1 MDSLIIARILHN
13 ILGVS
18 VYSFPK
24 GNSNASFFRSIN
36 PHHFSVQLEPSFLNA
51 FLASMKES
59 TYYEFIDNLGQRSF
73 IFQYEGNYFFI
84 GPYFSRA
91 SEVDFSKAFSE
102 NGLPY
107 SSLPSYRDYIYSRPI
122 LNPYFIET
130 TCNNVLRGVHSSS
143 FFNFAY
149 EKIDFRAQR
158 KEPSLSLGLPID
170 SAKKEAQVNK
180 RYDVERL
187 FLEKIEKGDLEGIRN
202 SASALFTST
211 DQSNDAA
218 TYFFAN
224 PEVSSAMFRT
234 MVRMAAIRSGLP
246 PVIIDRITSKYAQ
259 KMRQATTQQE
269 YMNHFVSLVEDI
281 TTAIHDYKMT
291 ALKCG
296 ALSKQTI
303 AYIYLHLETHWSLD
317 DLAKKMNVS
326 KSYLEHVFKEET
338 GKTIHRFGEETRVKE
353 AKKLLLETDL
363 PIGEVAHFV
372 GYDDPN
378 YFVKIFKRY
387 EKETPS
393 SFRNHNNAREVL

>member
-36 PHHFSVQLEPSFLNA
+36 PHHVSVRLEPSFLNG

-224 PEVSSAMFRT
+224 PAVSSAMFRT
-234 MVRMAAIRSGLP
+234 MVCTLSLTL
-246 PVIIDRITSKYAQ
+246 TS
-259 KMRQATTQQE
+259 
-269 YMNHFVSLVEDI
+269 
-281 TTAIHDYKMT
+281 
-291 ALKCG
+291 
-296 ALSKQTI
+296 
-303 AYIYLHLETHWSLD
+303 
-317 DLAKKMNVS
+317 
-326 KSYLEHVFKEET
+326 
-338 GKTIHRFGEETRVKE
+338 
-353 AKKLLLETDL
+353 
-363 PIGEVAHFV
+363 
-372 GYDDPN
+372 
-378 YFVKIFKRY
+378 
-387 EKETPS
+387 
-393 SFRNHNNAREVL
+393 